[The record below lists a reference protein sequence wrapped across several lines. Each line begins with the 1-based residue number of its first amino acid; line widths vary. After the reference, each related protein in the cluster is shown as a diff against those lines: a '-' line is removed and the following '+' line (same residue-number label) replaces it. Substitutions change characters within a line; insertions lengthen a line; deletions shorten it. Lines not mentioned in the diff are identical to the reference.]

1 MHLGSWPGVSTG
13 VMLWET
19 IAVISP
25 ACSLVYTPHRR
36 HDPLFHLS
44 CRPKPLHC
52 PQISPLL
59 SLLSGMYAALSAT
72 QVVFTAISQYLA
84 RYMSLLASR
93 RLHDAMI
100 ARLVRA
106 PMSFFNITPLGRIVN
121 RLTKDTSE
129 LDKNLTD
136 YSAFFMRSVFQLAS
150 TVILGGL
157 RKGGGSR
164 GSGGG
169 RRPLTDDGAACAA
182 HPPCWGGLPERVC
195 LVGCSARPS
204 PDLCPC
210 CP

>member
-1 MHLGSWPGVSTG
+1 
-13 VMLWET
+13 
-19 IAVISP
+19 
-25 ACSLVYTPHRR
+25 
-36 HDPLFHLS
+36 
-44 CRPKPLHC
+44 
-52 PQISPLL
+52 
-59 SLLSGMYAALSAT
+59 MYAALSAT

-157 RKGGGSR
+157 RR
-164 GSGGG
+164 
-169 RRPLTDDGAACAA
+169 GAAEGPVEGGA
-182 HPPCWGGLPERVC
+182 H
-195 LVGCSARPS
+195 
-204 PDLCPC
+204 
-210 CP
+210 